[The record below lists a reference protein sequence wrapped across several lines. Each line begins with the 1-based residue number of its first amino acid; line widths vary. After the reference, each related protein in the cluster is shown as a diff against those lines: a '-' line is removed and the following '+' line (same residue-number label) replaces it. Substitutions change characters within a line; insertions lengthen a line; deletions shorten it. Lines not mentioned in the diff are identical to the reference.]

1 MQTRINPTDYDKKSI
16 VDSIEKNFKLEK
28 TRNKW
33 DKTSVLHHVYND
45 GANPKFHK
53 INYDT
58 LIPVYE
64 KVLTAM
70 FNNMGLLSAYRFDF
84 NIINYTCLSNSNYMN
99 SHLHEGAD
107 FAVVHYIQFD
117 KKQHTPTMFENT
129 LPHVDYL
136 CQLRPQLTK
145 VLSGNHPANSWA
157 FKEWYLDTEEDDFC
171 FAPAYLKHRID
182 PQSSKNKNRITLVLN
197 ITLSPK

>member
-1 MQTRINPTDYDKKSI
+1 
-16 VDSIEKNFKLEK
+16 
-28 TRNKW
+28 
-33 DKTSVLHHVYND
+33 
-45 GANPKFHK
+45 
-53 INYDT
+53 
-58 LIPVYE
+58 
-64 KVLTAM
+64 
-70 FNNMGLLSAYRFDF
+70 
-84 NIINYTCLSNSNYMN
+84 MN